1 MSSEYMEKLC
11 DLLQAMQKEQREQS
25 ERMFKMEQQLSKLQ
39 DSTASKDDVRE
50 MSARIHRVRTL
61 REMDWQALR
70 WRRLDW
76 AALPHPTRRGT
87 LPFLSVEDSMSLNH
101 AVTNHEARPHLMES
115 YRGMRSPAF
124 DQLLYTDKGDYRAL
138 RWVMEKGID
147 LRGFRLE
154 MEGEKGSGVILA
166 CLTGFSRDE
175 DDYEDED

>member
-1 MSSEYMEKLC
+1 MSSEYMEKLHAV
-11 DLLQAMQKEQREQS
+11 LQVMQKEQREQS
-25 ERMFKMEQQLSKLQ
+25 ERMFKMEQQLSELHDAVQ
-39 DSTASKDDVRE
+39 DTKDDVRE
-50 MSARIHRVRTL
+50 IGARIHCVTKTL
-61 REMDWQALR
+61 RKMDWQALR

-101 AVTNHEARPHLMES
+101 AVTDHEARPHLMES

-124 DQLLYTDKGDYRAL
+124 DQLLYTDMGDYRAL

-154 MEGEKGSGVILA
+154 MEGEEGSGVILA
-166 CLTGFSRDE
+166 SLMGWRDE
-175 DDYEDED
+175 DED